1 MLAPSYHHSLAEA
14 SALTSLS
21 SLCLISDTAG
31 VLVPLAFWGEK
42 RVVLGGKTVSG
53 ALKPFPWNL
62 IPVPSEAQ
70 GEDSSRSFLG
80 PFGHKHSIGQ
90 ECGKAQVRAHPADDS
105 GRGEKKTRPT
115 CLRVGKAIE

>member
-1 MLAPSYHHSLAEA
+1 M
-14 SALTSLS
+14 
-21 SLCLISDTAG
+21 
-31 VLVPLAFWGEK
+31 
-42 RVVLGGKTVSG
+42 VLGGKTVSG

-105 GRGEKKTRPT
+105 GRGEKKNPT
-115 CLRVGKAIE
+115 NLFKGGKSNRMKEEICFINSETGDLNA